1 MKTNKAKTAFSAR
14 SVDLNRPKWLGRCPS
29 CQSWNTFTEEV
40 ISRPDEQE
48 ALWKDEDKRKPN
60 TLFVCRTFQATE
72 GKRIVT
78 GDLELDRVLG
88 GGIVPGSI
96 VLIGG
101 EPGMSKSTLLL
112 QIAMNLIGQRC
123 CMVSGKK
130 VSSRSACVPKRIP
143 GGNDQLYVSTESNVA
158 KVFKQV
164 KQLKPEVLVIDSIQT
179 LVK

>member
-1 MKTNKAKTAFSAR
+1 MKTNKAKTAFFCQECGFES
-14 SVDLNRPKWLGRCPS
+14 PKWLGRCPS

-60 TLFVCRTFQATE
+60 TPVRLQDIQATE

-101 EPGMSKSTLLL
+101 EPG
-112 QIAMNLIGQRC
+112 IG
-123 CMVSGKK
+123 
-130 VSSRSACVPKRIP
+130 
-143 GGNDQLYVSTESNVA
+143 
-158 KVFKQV
+158 
-164 KQLKPEVLVIDSIQT
+164 
-179 LVK
+179 